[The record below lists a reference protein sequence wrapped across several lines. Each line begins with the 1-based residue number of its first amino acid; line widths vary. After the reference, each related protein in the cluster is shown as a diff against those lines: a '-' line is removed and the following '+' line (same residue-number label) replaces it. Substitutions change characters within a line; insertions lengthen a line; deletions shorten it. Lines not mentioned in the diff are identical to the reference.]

1 MALIRWKGDNVSDNE
16 LSIQHIHDRVL
27 LIEKHIEIEREN
39 EANIRSMQ
47 RLLIGIAFSFA
58 ITVLTASIAAAF
70 AWGEINNKLNS
81 MDFSSLS
88 ENFVIS
94 RNVLKDQS
102 KQLGDVV
109 RSQNHFQEQ
118 LDLLRSET
126 KTATR
131 DRYFRSDANMM
142 ESRFSQELTEI
153 RNRITRNES
162 FIFPL
167 PPPPRTK

>member
-1 MALIRWKGDNVSDNE
+1 MSDNE

-39 EANIRSMQ
+39 EARIASMQ

-58 ITVLTASIAAAF
+58 ITVLTATVAAAY
-70 AWGEINNKLNS
+70 AWGEINSKLEAMN
-81 MDFSSLS
+81 FSSLN

-131 DRYFRSDANMM
+131 DRYFRSDANML
-142 ESRFSQELTEI
+142 EARITAELAEI
-153 RNRITRNES
+153 RQRITRNES
-162 FIFPL
+162 YIL
-167 PPPPRTK
+167 PPPRTK